1 MENVTLVRSVT
12 KYLKKRKKTSIVKHF
27 KREQPKCAKIL
38 VLTNKIS
45 FPDDLGRAVEE
56 LVSVMTEEPN
66 QTTAP
71 PQYTNGK
78 PAKE

>member
-1 MENVTLVRSVT
+1 MCLN
-12 KYLKKRKKTSIVKHF
+12 IGIF
-27 KREQPKCAKIL
+27 
-38 VLTNKIS
+38 S

-78 PAKE
+78 PAKEWPLSSQGADSGPMLPGHTRFITSGNTVVLPKILF